1 MGICA
6 GNPLSSNKTD
16 VMVNTEGPK
25 SSKEKHRTTPTPPNQ
40 DSTSHQSKPSNA
52 DLSNRKHRK
61 YSK

>member
-25 SSKEKHRTTPTPPNQ
+25 STKEKNRTTSTPHNQ
-40 DSTSHQSKPSNA
+40 DSTSHQSKPSNTA
-52 DLSNRKHRK
+52 DQTHSKHRNIP
-61 YSK
+61 